1 MEFQVVKLK
10 CPYFFPTV
18 GFIIGKESKTI
29 RKLQEMSG
37 AKLRFVQE
45 NSEPNSPAPV
55 VKLIITG
62 NPKSIEKA
70 KESVNQILIQSRNSN
85 LPEVSLEFRIWFN
98 HVESKNP
105 ESKKEMENE
114 NLDSDK
120 KECQNPDGSGD
131 EIAKNTESGARASP
145 ER

>member
-1 MEFQVVKLK
+1 
-10 CPYFFPTV
+10 
-18 GFIIGKESKTI
+18 
-29 RKLQEMSG
+29 MSG

-45 NSEPNSPAPV
+45 NSELRMPVAV

-70 KESVNQILIQSRNSN
+70 KESVNQILIQSPNSN
-85 LPEVSLEFRIWFN
+85 LHEVPASEFRIWFN

-120 KECQNPDGSGD
+120 KECQSPDFAKKSDGSGD
-131 EIAKNTESGARASP
+131 EIAKNTESGARAST
-145 ER
+145 EK

>member
-1 MEFQVVKLK
+1 
-10 CPYFFPTV
+10 
-18 GFIIGKESKTI
+18 
-29 RKLQEMSG
+29 MSG
-37 AKLRFVQE
+37 AELRFVQE
-45 NSEPNSPAPV
+45 NSEPNSLAPV

-105 ESKKEMENE
+105 ESKKEMEKG

-120 KECQNPDGSGD
+120 KECQNADFAKKSDGSGD

>member
-1 MEFQVVKLK
+1 
-10 CPYFFPTV
+10 
-18 GFIIGKESKTI
+18 
-29 RKLQEMSG
+29 MSG

-45 NSEPNSPAPV
+45 NSELRMPVAV

-70 KESVNQILIQSRNSN
+70 KESVNQILIQSPNSN
-85 LPEVSLEFRIWFN
+85 LHEVPASEFRIWFN

-120 KECQNPDGSGD
+120 KECQNPDFAKKSDGSGD